1 MDTFV
6 FDSERERQLAMKI
19 ESLSEKLT
27 GISSRLSETAD
38 GIIGCWKSD
47 NSASYVEK
55 CAILEESVRETAADL
70 SLIAEDAKTAIKIK
84 KTGATEYMGPG
95 SNGKR

>member
-27 GISSRLSETAD
+27 GISSRLSETAG
-38 GIIGCWKSD
+38 GIAGCWKSD

-55 CAILEESVRETAADL
+55 CAILEERVRETAADL
-70 SLIAEDAKTAIKIK
+70 LLIAEDAEISIKIK
-84 KTGATEYMGPG
+84 ETGAAENTGLG
-95 SNGKR
+95 SNEKR